1 MERFLVIGLLAAST
15 ATTIM
20 GTVFVLGGDTDRA
33 TLHFTI
39 ATLTFM
45 RAKL

>member
-1 MERFLVIGLLAAST
+1 MERALVIALLVAST
-15 ATTIM
+15 AATIM
-20 GTVFVLGGDTDRA
+20 GLIFVLGGDTDRA

-45 RAKL
+45 GAKL